1 MPSSNEVK
9 GTVAIIGGTG
19 DLGKFRTGLHLTR
32 IFLTEYWKQFPVVRI
47 TTRDV
52 NSPKAQELAK
62 LGAELYKTSE
72 SFDDVLSG
80 VDVVVNALN
89 TSVLE
94 KVEKQLAAAI
104 ARANP
109 KVYFPSEFG
118 ADYRLNEFDGYE
130 HPEWA
135 RKRVINA
142 DTEAAL
148 KGTQTKLVLVAIG
161 MFLGWLFTPGL
172 GIDIGRNVYT
182 PLGPGSTRLA
192 TTAEDDIARSV
203 AQLAMLSLDPATAS
217 TVPTHV
223 RIAGQNVSYEEIRDT
238 VSRVKGVPKGEIE
251 SKSLEEF
258 VNNLKA
264 NPNDNLLD
272 YIWVLIGQGKF
283 DFSSENANEL
293 VNPGQS
299 LWKWKTVE
307 DKSRGSL

>member
-1 MPSSNEVK
+1 MTSSSEIK

-19 DLGKFRTGLHLTR
+19 LHLTR
-32 IFLTEYWKQFPVVRI
+32 IFLAEYKKQFPVVRI

-80 VDVVVNALN
+80 ADVVVNALN
-89 TSVLE
+89 TSALE
-94 KVEKQLAAAI
+94 EIAKPLAAAL

-109 KVYFPSEFG
+109 RVYFPSEFG

-130 HPEWA
+130 HPEWR

-148 KGTQTKLVLVAIG
+148 KGTQTKIVLVATG
-161 MFLGWLFTPGL
+161 MFLEWLFSPGL
-172 GIDIGRNVYT
+172 GIDIENNVYT
-182 PLGPGSTRLA
+182 PLGSASTRLA
-192 TTAEDDIARSV
+192 TTAEDDIARAV
-203 AQLAMLSLDPATAS
+203 AQLAILSLDPATAS
-217 TVPTHV
+217 RVPAHA
-223 RIAGQNVSYEEIRDT
+223 RIAGQNVSYEEIRDA
-238 VSRVKGVPKGEIE
+238 VSRIKGVPKGEIK
-251 SKSLEEF
+251 SKNLEEF
-258 VNNLKA
+258 NSNLKA

-272 YIWVLIGQGKF
+272 YIRVLVGQGKF

-307 DKSRGSL
+307 DLLRGSL

>member
-1 MPSSNEVK
+1 MTSSSEIK

-19 DLGKFRTGLHLTR
+19 DLGLHLTR
-32 IFLTEYWKQFPVVRI
+32 IFLAEYQKQFPVVRI

-80 VDVVVNALN
+80 ADVVVNALN

-94 KVEKQLAAAI
+94 EVAKPLAAAL

-109 KVYFPSEFG
+109 RVYFPSEFG

-130 HPEWA
+130 HPEWR

-148 KGTQTKLVLVAIG
+148 KGTQTKIVLVATG
-161 MFLGWLFTPGL
+161 MFLEWLFSPGL
-172 GIDIGRNVYT
+172 GIDIENNVYT
-182 PLGPGSTRLA
+182 PLGSASTRLA
-192 TTAEDDIARSV
+192 TTAEDDIARAV
-203 AQLAMLSLDPATAS
+203 AQLAILSLDPATAS
-217 TVPTHV
+217 RVPAHA
-223 RIAGQNVSYEEIRDT
+223 RIAGQNVSYEEIRDA
-238 VSRVKGVPKGEIE
+238 VSRIKGVPKGEI
-251 SKSLEEF
+251 KNKNLEEF
-258 VNNLKA
+258 NSNLKA

-272 YIWVLIGQGKF
+272 YIRVLVGQGKF

-307 DKSRGSL
+307 DLLRGSL